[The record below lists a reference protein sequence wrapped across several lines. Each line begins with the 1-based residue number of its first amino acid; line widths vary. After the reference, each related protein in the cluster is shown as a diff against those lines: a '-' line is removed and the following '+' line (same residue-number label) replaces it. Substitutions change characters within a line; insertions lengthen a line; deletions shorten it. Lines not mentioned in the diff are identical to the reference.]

1 VTAPF
6 TIAPQ
11 PRRRQ
16 PDDPFASIGDVK
28 GQDPFAAVGDVAKSV
43 SLDAGIDDKDRPVIR
58 PSRSIGE
65 TGLTHKTGE
74 PYEVPDNTFVHQ
86 PVVVSQRPLL
96 HQRVWQ
102 AVTGLAKEVRED
114 PAGTIGR
121 MATDIAVAPGRSLAE
136 SVFAPGVGDARPDPE
151 LVRARFGGPRK
162 SEGSAAPYDVEHG
175 AVTPTQRRNASLQ
188 TLANVFAMGAGPKLA
203 SQLAAA
209 GATGAAYDTEDPAR
223 GALLAAAFVAAPRT
237 GSAVTRPFGKYVRR
251 AASPD
256 FGEGMVE
263 SGASDMARA
272 SRGTSPPELSDA
284 QLVDR
289 FIADLERG
297 AVDAGTAQPR
307 GVKPGPEPLN
317 PEAREVSD
325 FMTLLTGRDGTARPM
340 KTAPVEGLERSSDVV
355 ARQAAIKGTGIQRR
369 PKAEMT
375 PVPEAAVPAPEASS
389 SPTLQQLARELD
401 GEKPHEAQPATDER
415 FPEGFTMGDPEP
427 RIPKDVSDRRARIEG
442 ESAPGMYLDKATE
455 DALYAPRGARP
466 TAEPAERVVDVDAEE
481 AARDAAERAANR
493 TPSAPKKD
501 YRTMG
506 RDDLYGELQAEYDR
520 IDAETEK
527 IQGPWTRFDDDIQI
541 QRSGGRFSDA
551 RAQQQIKHAARRA
564 EKIEAEISKRYGI
577 SVDDITAERLAR
589 LERGAM
595 ESEVGHGDADTS
607 FDFALP
613 EGLDR
618 RLKEMQSELDQA
630 VEARNTAQRD
640 AETDKLTGVANRAA
654 LDRALPAAEADPA
667 TSVVVFDAND
677 FGQVNKR
684 VSQEAGD
691 RAIQDVASAIRQAAE
706 EHGIGERVF
715 RRGGDEFVVLAPDAL
730 AESVRSRA
738 EQIFGERTFGTGE
751 KGVKVSLS
759 GTHAGTFADADASL
773 QAAKQA
779 RKVAAGATSTGGNPA
794 PREYINWRTWGE
806 RPEILSR
813 IQQRA
818 EELRASGQ
826 LEKGRVSFD
835 KQRQLGHEFAKELLA
850 DPLRIDRAKLSKLK
864 GHEIV
869 ALKEVVQEN
878 TAIIESASRALNS
891 GELSPAEIQDATRA
905 LDGARKATD
914 EALAT
919 IVRESA
925 EAGRTLGGLRQMAR
939 QTLDPD
945 AWIVHAK
952 RLYGDRPLPDSVM
965 LEVRKLAQMA
975 ADACQGGS

>member
-1 VTAPF
+1 MTAPF
-6 TIAPQ
+6 TLGQDRPK
-11 PRRRQ
+11 RN
-16 PDDPFASIGDVK
+16 PFADLVQK
-28 GQDPFAAVGDVAKSV
+28 ERDGQRANPFADLADAERAIE
-43 SLDAGIDDKDRPVIR
+43 LPAGIPDPKGEQIIR

-65 TGLTHKTGE
+65 TGVSHKTAE
-74 PYEVPDNTFVHQ
+74 PYEVPASTFVHQ
-86 PVVVSQRPLL
+86 PVVVSQRPPL

-102 AVTGLAKEVRED
+102 AVTGVAKEVRDD

-121 MATDIAVAPGRSLAE
+121 MTADLALAPGRSLAE

-162 SEGSAAPYDVEHG
+162 TESSAAPYDVEHG

-203 SQLAAA
+203 AQLAAA
-209 GATGAAYDTEDPAR
+209 GATGAAYDTEDPER

-237 GSAVTRPFGKYVRR
+237 GAAATRPIGKYVRR
-251 AASPD
+251 TVSPD

-263 SGASDMARA
+263 SAARDIGRA
-272 SRGTSPPELSDA
+272 SQGTAPPDFSDGR
-284 QLVDR
+284 LVDR

-307 GVKPGPEPLN
+307 GVHPGPEPLS
-317 PEAREVSD
+317 PAAREVSD
-325 FMTLLTGRDGTARPM
+325 FMGLLTGRDGSARPA
-340 KTAPVEGLERSSDVV
+340 KTPPIEGIEHPSDVV
-355 ARQAAIKGTGIQRR
+355 ARQAAIKSKGIQRR
-369 PKAEMT
+369 PKAEM
-375 PVPEAAVPAPEASS
+375 PAVSEGAAAAPDVAS
-389 SPTLQQLARELD
+389 SPTLQQLAREL
-401 GEKPHEAQPATDER
+401 ESESPHEVQPGTEER
-415 FPEGFTMGDPEP
+415 FPEGFTMGDPES
-427 RIPKDVSDRRARIEG
+427 RIPAAEELPKRASGSDAPSVHADRATADAIVEG
-442 ESAPGMYLDKATE
+442 EPLA
-455 DALYAPRGARP
+455 
-466 TAEPAERVVDVDAEE
+466 V
-481 AARDAAERAANR
+481 RAAG
-493 TPSAPKKD
+493 TD
-501 YRTMG
+501 G
-506 RDDLYGELQAEYDR
+506 DR
-520 IDAETEK
+520 PPLPE
-527 IQGPWTRFDDDIQI
+527 P
-541 QRSGGRFSDA
+541 
-551 RAQQQIKHAARRA
+551 
-564 EKIEAEISKRYGI
+564 
-577 SVDDITAERLAR
+577 
-589 LERGAM
+589 LER
-595 ESEVGHGDADTS
+595 
-607 FDFALP
+607 
-613 EGLDR
+613 
-618 RLKEMQSELDQA
+618 RLQEMQSELDKA
-630 VEARNTAQRD
+630 VEARNTAQRE

-759 GTHAGTFADADASL
+759 GTHARTFADADASL

-835 KQRQLGHEFAKELLA
+835 EQRQLGHEFAKELLA

-965 LEVRKLAQMA
+965 LEVRKLAQTA
-975 ADACQGGS
+975 ANACRGGS